1 MRVGIDAHT
10 KAPNPRVVN
19 WSYGAGRKGAGMEK
33 QFCLIEVE
41 DELGGFVL
49 EWAKQSEGEQ
59 A

>member
-1 MRVGIDAHT
+1 
-10 KAPNPRVVN
+10 
-19 WSYGAGRKGAGMEK
+19 MEK

-49 EWAKQSEGEQ
+49 EWAKETEEEQ